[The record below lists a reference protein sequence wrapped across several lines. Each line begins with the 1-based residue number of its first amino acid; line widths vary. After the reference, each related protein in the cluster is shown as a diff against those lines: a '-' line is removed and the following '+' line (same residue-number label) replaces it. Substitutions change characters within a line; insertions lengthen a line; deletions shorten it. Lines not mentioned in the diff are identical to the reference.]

1 MTCWFNYLR
10 FAMFRPFQWV
20 KIGKMMINYEILGCP
35 ILRQTHLHPQKKGN
49 QIHEIYAFPFLFC

>member
-1 MTCWFNYLR
+1 
-10 FAMFRPFQWV
+10 MFRPFQWV